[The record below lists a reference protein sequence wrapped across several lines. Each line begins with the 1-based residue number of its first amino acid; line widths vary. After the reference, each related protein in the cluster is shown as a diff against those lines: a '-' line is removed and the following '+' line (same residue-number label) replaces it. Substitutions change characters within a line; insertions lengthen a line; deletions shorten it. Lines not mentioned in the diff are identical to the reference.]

1 MRGEE
6 GKRGGRGKLETKL
19 WKIGELNY
27 DVSWIAV
34 YFIVFV
40 IIKGGEGRYC
50 SKISEELRNVVVT
63 EWRMIGVDGN

>member
-1 MRGEE
+1 M
-6 GKRGGRGKLETKL
+6 ETKL

-34 YFIVFV
+34 YFSLLYVFV
-40 IIKGGEGRYC
+40 IIKGGEGRCC